1 MGENARGVSIDRFS
15 GYSLYLKLF
24 HEKEE
29 LGTATGFLVAKDSN
43 TFLITNYHVLSGLRA
58 DDNSVISQ
66 QGLRP
71 DRVHIWH
78 HVNDKLTER
87 FEVEERIVN
96 EHWTPLWISHTE
108 GTHIDVVA
116 LPLTKLGTP
125 IETHP
130 LPLELID
137 ADVMVYPSM
146 AVSIIGFP
154 LGLTAHFFW
163 PVWKTGN
170 IASEPEI
177 NVDGLPM
184 FLIDA
189 TTRGGMSGSPVIA
202 RVQGAYMAKSGGY
215 VMGGI
220 ANRFLGVYS
229 GRIRKDSEE
238 IGRVWKAS
246 VIEDILAS
254 VGQ

>member
-1 MGENARGVSIDRFS
+1 MGENAGGVRIDHIS
-15 GYSLYLKLF
+15 TYSLYLKLF
-24 HEKEE
+24 HEENE

-43 TFLITNYHVLSGLRA
+43 TFLITNYHVLSGLRP

-66 QGLRP
+66 RGSRP

-78 HVNDKLTER
+78 HVKDKLTER
-87 FEVEERIVN
+87 FHVEERIVD

-116 LPLTKLGTP
+116 LPLTKLGPP

-130 LPLELID
+130 LNLELID
-137 ADVMVYPSM
+137 SDLAVYPSM

-154 LGLTAHFFW
+154 LGLTADFFW
-163 PVWKTGN
+163 PVWKTGH

-202 RVQGAYMAKSGGY
+202 KAHGAYMSKSGKDI

-229 GRIRKDSEE
+229 GRIRQDSEE

-246 VIEDILAS
+246 VIQDILVS
-254 VGQ
+254 V